1 MTSATAAAALP
12 RTPPPDA
19 PAQRLPGDL
28 VVWLLV
34 LLELLTF
41 GMLFVAFAGA
51 RLRDPALFAAGQA
64 TLDLNSG
71 ALNTVLLVSAS
82 ACAARALHA
91 VRASHSRAG
100 ARWLLAAL
108 AFGLGFLGVKSLEYL
123 HKWQEG
129 LDIAENTF
137 AMLYVGLT
145 GFHFLHAAVGCLLFA
160 LLWAPTRRGA
170 YGPDNCHALETVT
183 VFWHM
188 VDLLWMVLFPLVYV
202 LR

>member
-1 MTSATAAAALP
+1 MPASAASRTTRSTRSAPTAGATAVTRGSVSATAATALP
-12 RTPPPDA
+12 RALPPDA

-108 AFGLGFLGVKSLEYL
+108 AFAGRLWLVGR
-123 HKWQEG
+123 
-129 LDIAENTF
+129 NT
-137 AMLYVGLT
+137 
-145 GFHFLHAAVGCLLFA
+145 
-160 LLWAPTRRGA
+160 APPAG
-170 YGPDNCHALETVT
+170 
-183 VFWHM
+183 
-188 VDLLWMVLFPLVYV
+188 
-202 LR
+202 

>member
-1 MTSATAAAALP
+1 MSGPPFSALEP
-12 RTPPPDA
+12 MPGP
-19 PAQRLPGDL
+19 RLPGDL

-34 LLELLTF
+34 LVELLTF
-41 GMLFVAFAGA
+41 GMLFIAFAAA
-51 RLRDPALFAAGQA
+51 RLREPAVFAAGQA

-82 ACAARALHA
+82 GCAARALHA
-91 VRASHSRAG
+91 VRGGRSTAG
-100 ARWLLAAL
+100 ARWLLGAL
-108 AFGLGFLGVKSLEYL
+108 ACALGFLAVKGHEYAD
-123 HKWQEG
+123 KWREG
-129 LDIAENTF
+129 IDVANNTF
-137 AMLYVGLT
+137 YLLYVMLT

-160 LLWAPTRRGA
+160 LLWPPTRRGA
-170 YGPDNCHALETVT
+170 YGPGHCHALETGV